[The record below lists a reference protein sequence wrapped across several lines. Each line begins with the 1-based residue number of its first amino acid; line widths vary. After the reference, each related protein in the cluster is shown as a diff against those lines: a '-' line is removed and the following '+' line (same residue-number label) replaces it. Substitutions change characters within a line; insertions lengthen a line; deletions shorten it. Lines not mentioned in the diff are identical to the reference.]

1 VQKSVDADLLDEQ
14 PGCFMEVVRHIGDHF
29 SATILH
35 ASLDERA
42 VDGGH
47 KHAVRA
53 DAVVELIAQHRI
65 AGDACGLKVVDSEI
79 LDRAG
84 GRAIRQRL
92 EQSRWLC
99 DGHAH
104 RNAAA

>member
-1 VQKSVDADLLDEQ
+1 
-14 PGCFMEVVRHIGDHF
+14 MEVVRHKADHF
-29 SATILH
+29 SPTILH
-35 ASLDERA
+35 TAFDERA

-47 KHAVRA
+47 KHAVRT

-65 AGDACGLKVVDSEI
+65 AGDACGLKVIESEI

-84 GRAIRQRL
+84 DRAIRQRL
-92 EQSRWLC
+92 EQPRWLG